1 MFFFG
6 ERVATAPRRRFA
18 TPDSLCF
25 VPGLKDLS
33 LVDQNNY

>member
-6 ERVATAPRRRFA
+6 ERFA